1 MKTYSSGR
9 LILSPEAFDFA
20 FALEFSFDS
29 ELGWNLGRN
38 I

>member
-1 MKTYSSGR
+1 MKTCSSGR
-9 LILSPEAFDFA
+9 LILSPEALPLNLLF
-20 FALEFSFDS
+20 EFSFDS